1 MKSSLQKL
9 MRIIHIDCI
18 SKTKLF
24 ILLTITTVTSI
35 VIPLI
40 TVDLIDTITSAHN
53 LNELIEYMLLFF
65 VASLVEIIV
74 SSIIDIYFS
83 INEFNFTQCLKYKV
97 MEKMFSLSGKFYN
110 EEKAGN
116 LYTVIED
123 DTGKVGEFVYRI
135 YNVLTAFLQAIAVM
149 GVLIYLEWKL
159 ALIVILLVP
168 VVLVLQNYYGKQ
180 LENKAESNRVDFGNS
195 NALTEEFVSNAS
207 AMIMFGNKK
216 NFLEKYKLSIQKVQN
231 SFRKLM
237 LLNELSN
244 QTVELLTTIIFLIV
258 TGYGGYITFK
268 GHMTIG
274 TLIVFLQYCIKF
286 ITPLENVILLKVS
299 LNMIKP
305 SLNRIDDILSRKN
318 ANSKKRTV
326 DLIEKIQLDNITFG
340 YEDKQQIIKNATI
353 DFEKNKKYLICGKS
367 GVGKSTII
375 NLILGFW
382 DPNYGK
388 VLLNGIDIKEY
399 NIEQVRNSF
408 SIVSQKTFFSH
419 DTIYNNLTNGNQN
432 FEEELI
438 YKILKEVEM
447 YDEINKLPEKMNTI
461 IGDDGM
467 TLSGGQ
473 RQRLAIGRALLKES
487 NVFIFDEPT
496 SALDLKTERVIAKT
510 IENIKNKI
518 VIIVSHSNVFDSI
531 VDTIYEVKKNEIII
545 KRGK

>member
-1 MKSSLQKL
+1 M
-9 MRIIHIDCI
+9 
-18 SKTKLF
+18 
-24 ILLTITTVTSI
+24 
-35 VIPLI
+35 
-40 TVDLIDTITSAHN
+40 
-53 LNELIEYMLLFF
+53 
-65 VASLVEIIV
+65 
-74 SSIIDIYFS
+74 
-83 INEFNFTQCLKYKV
+83 
-97 MEKMFSLSGKFYN
+97 
-110 EEKAGN
+110 
-116 LYTVIED
+116 
-123 DTGKVGEFVYRI
+123 
-135 YNVLTAFLQAIAVM
+135 
-149 GVLIYLEWKL
+149 
-159 ALIVILLVP
+159 
-168 VVLVLQNYYGKQ
+168 
-180 LENKAESNRVDFGNS
+180 
-195 NALTEEFVSNAS
+195 
-207 AMIMFGNKK
+207 
-216 NFLEKYKLSIQKVQN
+216 
-231 SFRKLM
+231 
-237 LLNELSN
+237 
-244 QTVELLTTIIFLIV
+244 
-258 TGYGGYITFK
+258 
-268 GHMTIG
+268 
-274 TLIVFLQYCIKF
+274 
-286 ITPLENVILLKVS
+286 
-299 LNMIKP
+299 
-305 SLNRIDDILSRKN
+305 
-318 ANSKKRTV
+318 

-399 NIEQVRNSF
+399 NIEQVRDSF

>member
-268 GHMTIG
+268 GHMTIV

-399 NIEQVRNSF
+399 NIEQVRDSF

>member
-399 NIEQVRNSF
+399 NIEQVRDSF

-461 IGDDGM
+461 IGDDG
-467 TLSGGQ
+467 
-473 RQRLAIGRALLKES
+473 I
-487 NVFIFDEPT
+487 
-496 SALDLKTERVIAKT
+496 
-510 IENIKNKI
+510 
-518 VIIVSHSNVFDSI
+518 
-531 VDTIYEVKKNEIII
+531 
-545 KRGK
+545 